1 MATKLCHLL
10 RYCTCCFWITKC
22 LTYIPIWFPCKFS
35 YSWTSTHRQAYKMQ
49 SSYLPS
55 EPMARCTRP
64 SCLQIWQKPI
74 TSTWRYSRKVLLCQW
89 MCLNS
94 QPGWLG
100 GVLSAYRR
108 KGPWPCHCPWQLEPC
123 ALWWWLCSQR
133 ILSWWTPP
141 PCRMASVSRCLSRWM
156 LSPHQGLVSCSF
168 GGEHAQGRRAVVGRR
183 SSSCRRH
190 SLKMSGWLAFRE
202 LSALC
207 SSDKIV
213 LHQFKII
220 SYLMFFRSQNI
231 SNLTKII

>member
-141 PCRMASVSRCLSRWM
+141 PPLQDGVGQSVPESMDAVASSRTSILF
-156 LSPHQGLVSCSF
+156 L
-168 GGEHAQGRRAVVGRR
+168 RRRTRARQK
-183 SSSCRRH
+183 SCRWPPLQFLPS
-190 SLKMSGWLAFRE
+190 SLTQNVRMISIQGA
-202 LSALC
+202 LS
-207 SSDKIV
+207 V
-213 LHQFKII
+213 MQFW
-220 SYLMFFRSQNI
+220 QNCTPSI
-231 SNLTKII
+231 